1 MADKVIYQDGDD
13 LSETNLALML
23 AVGNQTDYKER
34 GFGFNPDW
42 TNNDLTIGTTDQ
54 WGNFANIEDAKQAY
68 YLLADQR
75 TVSLPNTNGKN
86 YVYLHHD
93 PTQGDHI
100 GIHVD
105 SNQTPPTNPS
115 LLIGTVDTSNQTY
128 DDTINDSPGGEFES
142 VTTEGVRINEEYLW
156 ASSYNGADADAR
168 LTNALSDATNGDCI
182 HLENATYSS
191 DRSITTRI
199 TLIGP
204 AGNFSGID
212 ISGTWTFDTPQVT
225 VKRVRFSVDPAF
237 NQNRTRFNEVMFN
250 ANITNG
256 GMNNQSYVACD
267 FNSNSLTLE
276 SGSSNCIVDGVVQGT
291 VTDNGT
297 NVVGEI
303 S

>member
-34 GFGFNPDW
+34 GFGFDADW

-54 WGNFANIEDAKQAY
+54 WGNFAIIEDAKQAY

-93 PTQGDHI
+93 PTQDDHI

-128 DDTINDSPGGEFES
+128 DDTINDSPDGKFGALGTEKQVISPSEWAVDGTIS
-142 VTTEGVRINEEYLW
+142 VSATQSTT
-156 ASSYNGADADAR
+156 YNLNNNYDWVIVDVDEIKNQSGDSQDLQIR
-168 LTNALSDATNGDCI
+168 LNGD
-182 HLENATYSS
+182 
-191 DRSITTRI
+191 
-199 TLIGP
+199 
-204 AGNFSGID
+204 
-212 ISGTWTFDTPQVT
+212 
-225 VKRVRFSVDPAF
+225 
-237 NQNRTRFNEVMFN
+237 
-250 ANITNG
+250 
-256 GMNNQSYVACD
+256 
-267 FNSNSLTLE
+267 
-276 SGSSNCIVDGVVQGT
+276 SGSNYTEKDDTGAGSNTQTEWGLVEGIADNKTYAGPLWFDGQYSDFVTMRAWGSPSDFGATFNPNARNFNVGTPLNSIEIRGSAGDIDVEATVRGRVVK
-291 VTDNGT
+291 
-297 NVVGEI
+297 
-303 S
+303 